1 VKIKFLVLDRFG
13 EKTMRRREFIGCAA
27 AMSLASGQTA
37 SGEPQRGVRKGA
49 PQRPGKAAAKLKLTH
64 PVVDIAIVCS
74 HFEESLHFYH
84 ELLGLEIVK
93 DIQIPDEVAVGAVLA
108 PRGFRHVRLR
118 ASNTLIKLM
127 DIPSPPPRRSDEFA
141 AGVRWLTFFV
151 EDVPET
157 YKRLKADGVKFL
169 SEPVAAP
176 DAAGVVCA
184 VDPDG
189 VLIELVQIQ

>member
-1 VKIKFLVLDRFG
+1 
-13 EKTMRRREFIGCAA
+13 MRRREFIGCAA
-27 AMSLASGQTA
+27 AMSLMHGEAASA
-37 SGEPQRGVRKGA
+37 EPQPTAGEGA
-49 PQRPGKAAAKLKLTH
+49 PQRSGKAEAKLKLTH

-74 HFEESLHFYH
+74 HFEESLRFYH
-84 ELLGLEIVK
+84 ELLGLEIAQ
-93 DIQIPDEVAVGAVLA
+93 DLQIPDDVAVGAALA

-118 ASNTLIKLM
+118 AGNTLIKLM
-127 DIPSPPPRRSDEFA
+127 DIPSPPDRRSDKFA

-151 EDVPET
+151 EDVPKT
-157 YKRLKADGVKFL
+157 YKQLKADGVKFL

-189 VLIELVQIQ
+189 VLIELVQIR

>member
-1 VKIKFLVLDRFG
+1 
-13 EKTMRRREFIGCAA
+13 MRRREFIGCAA
-27 AMSLASGQTA
+27 AMSLVSGQGA
-37 SGEPQRGVRKGA
+37 SAEPQRSAAKGA
-49 PQRPGKAAAKLKLTH
+49 LQQPGKPAPKLKLTR

-74 HFEESLHFYH
+74 HFDESLHFYH

-93 DIQIPDEVAVGAVLA
+93 DIRIPDDVAVGAALA
-108 PRGFRHVRLR
+108 PRGFRHVRVR
-118 ASNTLIKLM
+118 AGNTLIKLM
-127 DIPSPPPRRSDEFA
+127 DIPSPPPRRSDRFA

-157 YKRLKADGVKFL
+157 YRRLKADGVKFL